1 MTNPTATQRLDRLEG
16 YLQQDPENLAL
27 VGESFDAAL
36 QAGEWLRAETH
47 LRKAQA
53 LTGHAPGWTLKE
65 GQWLLAQHRFGE
77 ARALLQALSDAP
89 EAPDDL
95 RPVAA
100 HDLAYIALR
109 EGTPDAGLAT
119 LAPWV
124 EVAPSQAV
132 DGALQV
138 LWLRLMHRARRLDAA
153 MAWARE
159 RWQVRQL
166 ATAAA
171 GVASLVALDESD
183 FTASLLWSDHAL
195 KEPGAPIEALVA
207 RASVALAQ
215 QAPALSRQLLQH
227 ALRLNPADGRTWSA
241 LAFTDLMEQQL
252 DAARAGFA
260 KALQAMPEHV
270 GTWHGLGW
278 TCLSQGD
285 TDAALRAFE
294 QAIELDRN
302 FAESHGG
309 LAVVLAM
316 RKANDAAREAIDRA
330 IRLDGTSLSARY
342 AQALLSGDASDSR
355 SLRRLATRLLGGRA
369 APLGGS
375 MLDLLPQVDA
385 GTPAAPPSGDLN

>member
-36 QAGEWLRAETH
+36 QAGAWLRAETH

-53 LTGHAPGWTLKE
+53 LAGHAPGWTLKE

-77 ARALLQALSDAP
+77 ARAVLQVLSDAP
-89 EAPDDL
+89 DVPDDL
-95 RPVAA
+95 RPVVA

-109 EGTPDAGLAT
+109 EGAPESGLAV

-124 EVAPSQAV
+124 EVTPSQAV

-138 LWLRLMHRARRLDAA
+138 LWLRLMHRAQRLDAA

-195 KEPGAPIEALVA
+195 KEPGAPVEALVA
-207 RASVALAQ
+207 RASVALAE

-227 ALRLNPADGRTWSA
+227 ALRLNPTDGRTWSA

-252 DAARAGFA
+252 DAARASFA

-316 RKANDAAREAIDRA
+316 RKANDAAQEAIDRA

-375 MLDLLPQVDA
+375 MLDLLPQVDD
-385 GTPAAPPSGDLN
+385 GTPAAPPPGDLN